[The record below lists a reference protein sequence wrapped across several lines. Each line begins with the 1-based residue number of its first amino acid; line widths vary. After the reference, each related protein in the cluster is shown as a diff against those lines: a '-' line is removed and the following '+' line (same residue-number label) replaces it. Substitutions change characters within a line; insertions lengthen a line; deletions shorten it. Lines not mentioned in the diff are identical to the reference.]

1 MPALRSSNIAAAD
14 YDKDRQVLIL
24 DFVDGSQYQYPG
36 VPLAVY
42 EALLTAPS
50 PGAFAHRNIYPHY
63 PHMKVF

>member
-1 MPALRSSNIAAAD
+1 MPPLRSSNLAAAD

-24 DFVDGSQYQYPG
+24 DFLDGSQYEYPG

-50 PGAFAHRNIYPHY
+50 PGQFAHRNIYPHY
-63 PHMKVF
+63 PSMRMF